1 MKNKSSDSIYYKN
14 LRIYLKKKWVPIRC
28 NNISRCCQF
37 VINFA
42 EASLFCA
49 LLFLNFSC
57 SRPSDISLQNS
68 SVKIRLPTTEEFKN
82 LPTQSKMKIFS
93 VDSPVDYNRLCFLV
107 NATGEKITSTSTADL
122 TCNISRGVVVGSVA
136 PGQELSFDLSS
147 NQLVNFEI
155 YGYLRNNS
163 ADTCPSLTDS
173 NWNWPLDKVYLLG
186 STKQVQITYPKT
198 DVLINI
204 DLPMTHQNI
213 AVEKSWPKTCLPTTV
228 QNNPLPP
235 SGRIALGG
243 KILTGSQFR
252 LYGRVS
258 NKEESKVLTGSQFK
272 ISNWK
277 TR

>member
-1 MKNKSSDSIYYKN
+1 MKNKNGVFNYRKLSVVSAK
-14 LRIYLKKKWVPIRC
+14 
-28 NNISRCCQF
+28 
-37 VINFA
+37 
-42 EASLFCA
+42 ASLVFA

-57 SRPSDISLQNS
+57 SRPSDVSQQNS
-68 SVKIRLPTTEEFKN
+68 SVKLRLPTTEEFKN
-82 LPTQSKMKIFS
+82 LPAHSKIRTLS
-93 VDSPVDYNRLCFLV
+93 IDSPVDYNRLCFLV
-107 NATGEKITSTSTADL
+107 NATGEKITSTNSADL

-136 PGQELSFDLSS
+136 PGQELSLNLDS

-163 ADTCPSLTDS
+163 TDTCPTLTDS

-186 STKQVQITYPKT
+186 NTMQVQITYPNT
-198 DVLINI
+198 DVVINI

-213 AVEKSWPKTCLPTTV
+213 AVKKSWPKTCLPTTV

-243 KILTGSQFR
+243 KILTGTQFR

-272 ISNWK
+272 ILNWK